1 MPDQALPQPHGDPR
15 VQRVISLFETLVPAD
30 LPALRGVYAADARFK
45 DPFNEVQGL
54 PEIARIFG
62 HMFKALEAPRFRI
75 LSAVAQGDDRI
86 GLTVACA
93 WHVRQRD
100 CQQALAWALQAE
112 SLLAMAGLPVAEHT
126 RHLARLQLLRAE
138 IKLLFGDAAS
148 AQDLAAAAAADFA
161 RLHDVR
167 GLGDAHWLQASI
179 SVDQGNSQQVAQCL
193 AQAAAAYA
201 DAGDPER
208 LAAAAARSLVNA
220 SFCEPVTTATEL
232 QRQFPPDD
240 VLSVPVLAWVSAA
253 RANVAGLTN
262 DPGGSIR
269 HDLVAY
275 QCALDSGQIRQALV
289 AVTNAAESF
298 ATLGDLDAAL
308 EWSERALALAR
319 KTTWPASIGFGL
331 MQLGDV
337 MRLLG
342 RHEES
347 RQYLQEALVLMG
359 AQTGSRNYE
368 LGLGNLGQLA
378 LDVGDYGVGLDWFT
392 KLEAHGRTQMEPDLA
407 IRAWRG
413 QASALFRLGRL
424 QDAKDKADAALA
436 LARQQGNAE
445 GQIQILRIFAQM
457 HLEPAHGAYSRGETS
472 ALALDYLDQALA
484 IARGMDGYDV
494 SPELMEEVAAAHA
507 AAGDFAAA
515 YTHSVAAHAARHRS
529 RHLEAQKRALALQVR
544 QQVEQARADT
554 EHHRKLASTLK
565 DTAATLETLGTIG
578 REITASLDAAAVF
591 DALHRHV
598 HELLDA
604 TAFAVYLSEPEAPF
618 LKMVFGIEAGMPL
631 PLSRVALDSPHAVSA
646 RCAREQREIVVDVP
660 LGQITSSWI
669 PGTLP
674 TRSLLYAPLMVGER
688 LLGVMTIQSP
698 NPLVYGE
705 RERSIFHTL
714 CAYGAIAL
722 DNAFAYA
729 AAAAAQQRADQ
740 ANADLLHTQA
750 QLVKD
755 MAERERMD
763 RELQALNNDLETR
776 IALRTQEMRATLD
789 MLAESQHKLQGIVD
803 TALDAVVRVDAS
815 GTIVGWNTQ
824 AHLIFGWTPQQAIG
838 RALHETIIP
847 EAHRDAHLRGMARY
861 MQGGG
866 SKVIDRRIEISA
878 LHASGRTFPIELAIT
893 RVSLNDPE
901 KFEFCAF
908 LRDITQRRQAEE
920 EIRTSLEKQR
930 ELNQL
935 KSRFVSM
942 ASHEF
947 RTPLATILSSTDLLE
962 HYYTKLPDHERTELF
977 GAVALAVKR
986 MTKMLE
992 DILVIGK
999 DEEERMEFNPQP
1011 LALDA
1016 FCESLV
1022 QEQRAELIAAGPL
1035 RHTLNMSVHGS
1046 QLHARFDDKLMRHIF
1061 GNLLS
1066 NALKYSPAGGTVD
1079 FDVRADA
1086 HAFHFAVRDQ
1096 GIGIPEADVPRLFE
1110 TFHRATNVGNIVGTG
1125 LGLAIVKRSVDL
1137 HGGTIGVR
1145 STLGQGTVF
1154 TVTLPRIE
1162 I

>member
-1 MPDQALPQPHGDPR
+1 MMKSQSKPER
-15 VQRVISLFETLVPAD
+15 TMELFIVNED
-30 LPALRGVYAADARFK
+30 LA
-45 DPFNEVQGL
+45 
-54 PEIARIFG
+54 
-62 HMFKALEAPRFRI
+62 ALERA
-75 LSAVAQGDDRI
+75 LAVAQGDARI
-86 GLTVACA
+86 ALTVAFA
-93 WHVRQRD
+93 WHQRQRD
-100 CQQALAWALQAE
+100 CQQALQLALQAE
-112 SLLAMAGLPVAEHT
+112 MLLPGCALALSEQT
-126 RHLARLQLLRAE
+126 QHLARLQLLRAE
-138 IKLLFGDAAS
+138 IKLLFGDGALAQEMAS
-148 AQDLAAAAAADFA
+148 AAAVEFERFQNAQ
-161 RLHDVR
+161 

-179 SVDQGNSQQVAQCL
+179 SVDRGNSQQVAECL
-193 AQAAAAYA
+193 ERAASAYQN
-201 DAGDPER
+201 AGDSMR
-208 LAAAAARSLVNA
+208 LSATAARSLVND
-220 SFCEPVTTATEL
+220 SFREPVATYSAL
-232 QRQFPPDD
+232 QQQFPPEE
-240 VLSVPVLAWVSAA
+240 VLPVAVLAWVAGA

-262 DPGGSIR
+262 DPGGSIK

-275 QCALDSGQIRQALV
+275 QAALDSGQIRQALV

-319 KTTWPASIGFGL
+319 KTTWPASIGFCL
-331 MQLGDV
+331 MQLGDT

-342 RHEES
+342 RHDES

-368 LGLGNLGQLA
+368 LGLGNLGQLE
-378 LDVGDYGVGLDWFT
+378 LDVGDYAAGLAWFA

-413 QASALFRLGRL
+413 QASALFHLGRL
-424 QDAKDKADAALA
+424 QEAHQKAEAALA

-457 HLEPAHGAYSRGETS
+457 HLDQHLGSPPGS
-472 ALALDYLDQALA
+472 AAPQEALRYLNQALE
-484 IARGMDGYDV
+484 IAAGMGGYDV
-494 SPELMEEVAAAHA
+494 SPELTEQLAAAQA
-507 AAGDFAAA
+507 AAGHFEAA
-515 YTHSVAAHAARHRS
+515 YKTALSASAARNRT

-554 EHHRKLASTLK
+554 EHHRKLAATLK
-565 DTAATLETLGTIG
+565 DTASTLETLGTIG
-578 REITASLDAAAVF
+578 REITASLDAEAVF

-604 TAFAVYLSEPEAPF
+604 TAFAVYLMEPDEPY

-646 RCAREQREIVVDVP
+646 RCAREHKEVVVDVP
-660 LGQITSSWI
+660 MGKITSSWI

-729 AAAAAQQRADQ
+729 AAAAAQQRADR
-740 ANADLLHTQA
+740 ANAELLQTQA
-750 QLVKD
+750 QLVND
-755 MAERERMD
+755 MAARERID
-763 RELQALNNDLETR
+763 RELQALNNELEAR
-776 IALRTQEMRATLD
+776 ISLRTDEMRATLD

-815 GTIVGWNTQ
+815 GTIVGWNSQ
-824 AHLIFGWTPQQAIG
+824 AHRTFGWTSEQAIG
-838 RALHETIIP
+838 RALHETIVP
-847 EAHRDAHLRGMARY
+847 EQHREAHLRGMARY
-861 MQGGG
+861 MQGGA
-866 SKVIDRRIEISA
+866 STVIDRRIEINA

-893 RVSLNDPE
+893 RVSLSDPE

-908 LRDITQRRQAEE
+908 LRDITQRKQAEE
-920 EIRTSLEKQR
+920 EIRTSLEKQK

-962 HYYTKLPDHERTELF
+962 HYYAKLPEQERTDLYRSI
-977 GAVALAVKR
+977 ALAVKR

-1011 LALDA
+1011 LALDTL
-1016 FCESLV
+1016 CEAMV
-1022 QEQRAELIAAGPL
+1022 QEQQSELIAAGTHQ
-1035 RHTLNMSVHGS
+1035 HTLGLKLSGTG
-1046 QLHARFDDKLMRHIF
+1046 LHARFDEKLMRHIF

-1066 NALKYSPAGGTVD
+1066 NAIKYSPSGGTVS
-1079 FDVRADA
+1079 FEVHCSAQEFV
-1086 HAFHFAVRDQ
+1086 FHVRDQ
-1096 GIGIPEADVPRLFE
+1096 GIGIPEADLPRLFE
-1110 TFHRATNVGNIVGTG
+1110 TFHRGANVGNIVGTG

-1137 HGGTIGVR
+1137 HGGSMAVHSAMGE
-1145 STLGQGTVF
+1145 GTVF
-1154 TVTLPRIE
+1154 SVTLPRLE
-1162 I
+1162 IPS